1 MYVKA
6 IELVS
11 GFTRPIHSIIRY
23 EHQQKIIPGSATLF
37 FVNDKGTAITCKHV
51 AELIIAAEQVNKSY
65 QHRKKSGY
73 DTGQINY
80 QIEGKPAAAPQT
92 PVLVQIKNSF
102 VNCFDTISGFN
113 CLMHPLYDLAILQ
126 FSGFN
131 KILYNGYARFV
142 SDYTQ
147 IRQGKS
153 VCRLGYPFPEFNN
166 FRYNA
171 AEDDIEWTQSGMT
184 NSPSFPIDG
193 IITRLI
199 ARNQTAAG
207 IEISSPGLRGQSGGP
222 LFDTDGIVYGMQS
235 ATAHLHLGFDLYD
248 FAVPDGGGIK
258 KVTNA
263 PFLHVGQCV
272 HAEIIK
278 DFLRQHQ
285 VSFYEA

>member
-1 MYVKA
+1 MYIKA

-23 EHQQKIIPGSATLF
+23 EHQQQIIPGSATLF
-37 FVNDKGTAITCKHV
+37 FVNEKGTAITCKHV
-51 AELIIAAEQVNKSY
+51 AELIIAAEQINRIHQQKKGEASTDI
-65 QHRKKSGY
+65 QHEAEKKAGS
-73 DTGQINY
+73 
-80 QIEGKPAAAPQT
+80 PQT
-92 PVLVQIKNSF
+92 IVQIKNSF

-113 CLMHPLYDLAILQ
+113 CLLHPLYDLAILQ
-126 FSGFN
+126 FQGFS
-131 KILYNGYARFV
+131 KVLYTGYARFA

-166 FRYNA
+166 FRYNQ
-171 AEDDIEWTQSGMT
+171 AEDEIEWTQSGIT

-222 LFDTDGIVYGMQS
+222 LFDTEGVVYGMQS
-235 ATAHLHLGFDLYD
+235 ATAHLHLGFDLTD
-248 FAVPDGGGIK
+248 FAVQDGGIIR

-272 HAEIIK
+272 HVEIIK
-278 DFLRQHQ
+278 DFLRQHAIT
-285 VSFYEA
+285 FYEA

>member
-23 EHQQKIIPGSATLF
+23 ANQQKIIPGSATLF
-37 FVNDKGTAITCKHV
+37 FVNEKGTAITCKHV
-51 AELIIAAEQVNKSY
+51 AELIIAA
-65 QHRKKSGY
+65 
-73 DTGQINY
+73 DQINKVYELQKKNGFGPRPHNY
-80 QIEGKPAAAPQT
+80 QVQGNPSS
-92 PVLVQIKNSF
+92 PVLPQPIIQIKNSF

-131 KILYNGYARFV
+131 KVLYNGHARFMN
-142 SDYTQ
+142 DYTQ

-153 VCRLGYPFPEFNN
+153 LCRLGYPFPEFNN

-171 AEDDIEWTQSGMT
+171 EEDDIEWTQTGIT
-184 NSPSFPIDG
+184 ASPSFPIDG

-207 IEISSPGLRGQSGGP
+207 IEMSSPGLRGQSGGP
-222 LFDTDGIVYGMQS
+222 LFDAEGIVYGMQS
-235 ATAHLHLGFDLYD
+235 ATAHLHLGFDLAD
-248 FAVPDGGGIK
+248 FAVQDGGNIK

-272 HAEIIK
+272 HVDIIK
-278 DFLRQHQ
+278 DFLRLHEIT
-285 VSFYEA
+285 FYES